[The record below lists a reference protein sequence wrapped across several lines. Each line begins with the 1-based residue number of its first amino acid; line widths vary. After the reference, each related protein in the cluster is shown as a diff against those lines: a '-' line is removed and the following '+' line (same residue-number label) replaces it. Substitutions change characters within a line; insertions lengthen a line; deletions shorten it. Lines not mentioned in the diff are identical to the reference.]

1 MHIAD
6 SYFFILDLITF
17 NMTGINSYQYKH
29 GESGRGRAGSADRTG
44 RGNRAMKCNVIPG
57 YFPAV
62 PFKKYSIILKTLLFS
77 PYTDPPL

>member
-6 SYFFILDLITF
+6 SYFFILDLVTF

-29 GESGRGRAGSADRTG
+29 GESGRGRAWSADRTG

-62 PFKKYSIILKTLLFS
+62 PLK
-77 PYTDPPL
+77 